1 MANPAA
7 IITSQPRLYYLDW
20 LRVLSM
26 LVVFFYH
33 SNRFFNFGDWNVK
46 NAQLSEVSTIFENAL
61 GVFMMPLL
69 FILSGAAIFYS
80 LKSR

>member
-1 MANPAA
+1 
-7 IITSQPRLYYLDW
+7 
-20 LRVLSM
+20 M

>member
-7 IITSQPRLYYLDW
+7 ITASQPRLYYLDW